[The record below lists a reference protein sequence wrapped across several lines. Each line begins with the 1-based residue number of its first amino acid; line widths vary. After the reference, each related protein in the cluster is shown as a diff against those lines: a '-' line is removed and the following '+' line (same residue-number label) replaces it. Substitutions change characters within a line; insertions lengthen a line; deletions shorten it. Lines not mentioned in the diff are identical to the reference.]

1 MWQRWKKSFLS
12 PLLTR
17 QTAPPLALKAT
28 YWPGSTNVSYESRE
42 ASPRHA
48 ASPTCELGELV
59 LSHRSRCSPAGANR
73 HPLLVWPKNTKLPQA
88 ACSSSVLNQVGCW
101 PFISSAGSQQ
111 ASHGELYSQQVPACV
126 VPVLGWAVAGR
137 GKWLKL
143 CTKRKQGQVPLY
155 AISGKPSILPSS
167 CRLMMT
173 SFMHCFHHNSLPM
186 INKTLVQWGHSIVW
200 SLPVLPT
207 YRQQ

>member
-1 MWQRWKKSFLS
+1 MS
-12 PLLTR
+12 PMKAGKPVPDMQLL
-17 QTAPPLALKAT
+17 L
-28 YWPGSTNVSYESRE
+28 
-42 ASPRHA
+42 
-48 ASPTCELGELV
+48 LV
-59 LSHRSRCSPAGANR
+59 NWGNLCCRTPAGA
-73 HPLLVWPKNTKLPQA
+73 PLLGQTGTLSLSDLRTQN
-88 ACSSSVLNQVGCW
+88 SSRQPAHPSVLNQVSCW

-143 CTKRKQGQVPLY
+143 CTKRKQGQVPLH